1 MSTQDTPC
9 NIKVN
14 LNDIRHQL
22 VKCGRPPQQKFTTP
36 TSTRVHRMRDV
47 YVNEA
52 QAQRCS
58 EHNLVVSP
66 LGRCGKCK

>member
-1 MSTQDTPC
+1 MSTQDIPS

-22 VKCGRPPQQKFTTP
+22 VKRGRPSEQKFTLP
-36 TSTRVHRMRDV
+36 TSPRVNRMRDV
-47 YVNEA
+47 YVSEA
-52 QAQRCS
+52 EALTCS

>member
-1 MSTQDTPC
+1 MSTQDIPR

-22 VKCGRPPQQKFTTP
+22 VKLGRPPQQNFIMP
-36 TSTRVHRMRDV
+36 TSSRVHRMRDV
-47 YVNEA
+47 YVSEAEA
-52 QAQRCS
+52 QICS

>member
-1 MSTQDTPC
+1 MSTQDIPS

-22 VKCGRPPQQKFTTP
+22 VKRGRPLQQNFIMP
-36 TSTRVHRMRDV
+36 TSPRVNRLRDV
-47 YVNEA
+47 YVDEVEA
-52 QAQRCS
+52 QTCS